1 MDLERRIPLQGSFNC
16 RDLGGYPG
24 AGSGYVRRGRIFRSD
39 ALHALTEEDRRC
51 LENLGIRRVIDFRSP
66 QEAEKH
72 PDILPAGAVYEN
84 LNPHGS
90 LAQQASSLKED
101 DQSKVEKLNRL
112 AETPEGRDFLITNK
126 NAMAGQMRNL
136 VKSPG
141 AITAYRR
148 FFTFLAEGEPLLFH
162 CQGGKDRTGWAAAL
176 FLLALGVDRRIVR
189 EDYLL
194 TREMNRER
202 NRRRIDEYRCYT
214 DKPLV
219 LEYLGGLMDTREEY
233 IDAAFDEMDRISPA
247 ASPAEP
253 GGYLRTSLG
262 LSGKEIEDLRALYLE
277 PPPQGQC

>member
-1 MDLERRIPLQGSFNC
+1 MDLKRRIPLEGSFNC

-24 AGSGYVRRGRIFRSD
+24 AGFGYIRRCRVFRSD
-39 ALHALTEEDRRC
+39 ALHALTEGDRRY

-66 QEAEKH
+66 LEAEKY

-84 LNPHGS
+84 LNPHAS
-90 LAQQASSLKED
+90 LAQLAGSLRED

-112 AETPEGRDFLITNK
+112 AEIPEGRDFLINNK
-126 NAMAGQMRNL
+126 NAMAGQMRTL
-136 VKSPG
+136 VKSPP
-141 AITAYRR
+141 AAAAYRR
-148 FFTFLAEGEPLLFH
+148 FFTFLAGGEPLLFH

-176 FLLALGVDRRIVR
+176 FLLALGVDRRIIR

-202 NRRRIDEYRCYT
+202 NLRRIDEYRRYT
-214 DKPLV
+214 DNPLV

-233 IDAAFDEMDRISPA
+233 IDAAFDEMDRISPG

-253 GGYLRTSLG
+253 GGYLRAFLG
-262 LSGKEIEDLRALYLE
+262 LSGKEIEALRALYLE
-277 PPPQGQC
+277 PPPKG